1 MTRIFIAALT
11 CAFALP
17 LVARAQDDDD
27 DYAERAERLR
37 DLVEREA
44 VGTVRRSKRDRTR
57 EVADQDRVA
66 AEKIVRALDN
76 RKLTV
81 NFEGATFEDVLE
93 FLRDVSGLNVVV
105 SKKAHQKLEEAEK
118 PPVINLKLKDVKL
131 RSVLELLLEQTGDE
145 LCYGV
150 RHGVLYLGLAEEW
163 KQELVLDFIPVDDI
177 LHRPKDFPGPRVGL
191 NDKGVTWKD

>member
-17 LVARAQDDDD
+17 LVARAQDEDD